1 MLHELVG
8 KLQQFAEL
16 GFLSRPAAQLY
27 DLFGVTVRV
36 YSVRWQTLTH
46 PPQVRCLGL
55 TSL

>member
-46 PPQVRCLGL
+46 PPQMRCLGL